1 MTALN
6 QRFMSLKTKLRR
18 FCDNNL
24 FDNTDVINYIKN
36 DRNYDDFGNSLNAM
50 LSLDL
55 DFFDDD
61 KAMLKKFIYEF
72 NIIKQANNEIIT
84 SIETATDGIENY
96 KGKKNELF
104 LNITKPTN
112 MAPITTVSTDN
123 NNNDEFKI
131 LKNNITHLSKYIDVG
146 VFSEVSTITGEDSN
160 EKLKIDFSQISIKD
174 YVIGST
180 TSSNLKNHIYMMLLF
195 RSPNELSQLKA
206 LEKLFEMIEK
216 FIKLYVFSKCLKEYG
231 QDDGTLCTYF
241 NNIREEFDDSLII
254 DITGSVDS
262 RNYNNV
268 GYDHEDKQI
277 TITKNRSSDASDID
291 YLQKVDT
298 SYLVEYENKQY
309 EIKDFQNDESGQV
322 DNVYTITLYD
332 KLKNPL
338 NNSDVTNSPIY
349 ISLMKSNNQNNF
361 KKRFLDTGKELRSM
375 NSNILDS
382 RNKINSLYEKSNGQ
396 KEILNSLDTYLIIYY
411 VCIAVITAIYI
422 ALVFI
427 TKKDIQQYGTIG
439 AFIIAFAMNISNNF
453 LSRGAIIEKFTTEIQ
468 CEDVDTVRKKLD
480 FIKQKIE
487 VYMDY
492 FDIYL
497 DNVQQELNHDD
508 VTNVFQQVYG
518 SLENEKKAFKE
529 HEKNYK
535 YKVKMGKQG
544 IDIIKQDIV
553 ERIAYMYLISS
564 CTLIVTIVFLFYLLA
579 PEYINIYIGIAALI
593 ILYILIVYYYKVIQI
608 VNTKTSN
615 KYWGNISE
623 ETMEKL

>member
-36 DRNYDDFGNSLNAM
+36 ERNYDDFGNSLNAI

-72 NIIKQANNEIIT
+72 NIIKQVNNEIIT
-84 SIETATDGIENY
+84 SLETDGIENY
-96 KGKKNELF
+96 KGKKNALF
-104 LNITKPTN
+104 LNITKPTD
-112 MAPITTVSTDN
+112 MASITVSTGSGN
-123 NNNDEFKI
+123 NSEFTI
-131 LKNNITHLSKYIDVG
+131 LKDHIAIANISKYIDDSVL
-146 VFSEVSTITGEDSN
+146 SEVSIITDEDSN
-160 EKLKIDFSQISIKD
+160 EKLKIDFSQINIKD
-174 YVIGST
+174 YEIGST

-216 FIKLYVFSKCLKEYG
+216 FIKLYVFSKCLKEFG
-231 QDDGTLCTYF
+231 NDGTLCTYF
-241 NNIREEFDDSLII
+241 NNIREEFDASLII
-254 DITGSVDS
+254 DIGDNVDS
-262 RNYNNV
+262 LKYENIS
-268 GYDHEDKQI
+268 YDGENTKI
-277 TITKNRSSDASDID
+277 TITRAESSIDISDLDKI
-291 YLQKVDT
+291 DT
-298 SYLVEYENKQY
+298 SYLVEYTNTQY
-309 EIKDFQNDESGQV
+309 EIKNIEQRIETTNKIYE
-322 DNVYTITLYD
+322 IELHD
-332 KLKNPL
+332 KLKKANG
-338 NNSDVTNSPIY
+338 NDEDATSITIF
-349 ISLMKSNNQNNF
+349 LMKSNNKNNF

-411 VCIAVITAIYI
+411 VCIAVIIAIYI

-468 CEDVDTVRKKLD
+468 CESVDTVRKKSD

-492 FDIYL
+492 FDTYL
-497 DNVQQELNHDD
+497 DNVQQELNNDD

-535 YKVKMGKQG
+535 YKVKIGKQG

-564 CTLIVTIVFLFYLLA
+564 CTLIVTIVFLLYLLA

-623 ETMEKL
+623 ETMEKF

>member
-72 NIIKQANNEIIT
+72 NIIKHVNNEIIT
-84 SIETATDGIENY
+84 SLETDGIENY
-96 KGKKNELF
+96 NGKKESKHLQ
-104 LNITKPTN
+104 ITKPN
-112 MAPITTVSTDN
+112 MESIIVSAVSGINDN
-123 NNNDEFKI
+123 EFKI
-131 LKNNITHLSKYIDVG
+131 LKTNIANLSKYIDVD
-146 VFSEVSTITGEDSN
+146 VLSEVSIITEDSI
-160 EKLKIDFSQISIKD
+160 EKLKIDFSQINIKD
-174 YVIGST
+174 YEIGST

-195 RSPNELSQLKA
+195 RSPNELSQLKT
-206 LEKLFEMIEK
+206 LQKLFEMIEK
-216 FIKLYVFSKCLKEYG
+216 FIKLYVFSKCLKEY
-231 QDDGTLCTYF
+231 DHDGTLCTYF
-241 NNIREEFDDSLII
+241 NNIREEFNASLII
-254 DITGSVDS
+254 DIGGNVDS
-262 RNYNNV
+262 RNYDSV
-268 GYDHEDKQI
+268 VYDHEDKQI
-277 TITKNRSSDASDID
+277 TITRAVSSIDISDLD
-291 YLQKVDT
+291 KVDT

-309 EIKDFQNDESGQV
+309 EIKNIGQRIENT
-322 DNVYTITLYD
+322 DKIYEIELHD
-332 KLKNPL
+332 KLKKPDG
-338 NNSDVTNSPIY
+338 SDEVLASITIF
-349 ISLMKSNNQNNF
+349 LRKSNNQNNF

-411 VCIAVITAIYI
+411 VCIAIIIAIYI

-439 AFIIAFAMNISNNF
+439 AFIIAFIMNISNNF
-453 LSRGAIIEKFTTEIQ
+453 LSRGAIIEKFTETEIQ
-468 CEDVDTVRKKLD
+468 CDSVDTVRKKSD

-492 FDIYL
+492 FDTYL
-497 DNVQQELNHDD
+497 DNVQQELNNDD
-508 VTNVFQQVYG
+508 VTNVFQHVYG

-535 YKVKMGKQG
+535 YKVKIGKQG
-544 IDIIKQDIV
+544 IDIIKQDII

-564 CTLIVTIVFLFYLLA
+564 CTLIVTMVFLLYLFA

-593 ILYILIVYYYKVIQI
+593 ILYLLIVYYYKVIQT
-608 VNTKTSN
+608 VNTKSSN